1 MNMNKTT
8 TAGYDQDRLHT
19 VRVREDA
26 LFRSRI
32 PRSLELAAC
41 AHRSMPD
48 GVPMA
53 WMAGLYRHPPI
64 FVDEGSGAHF
74 RDVDGNT
81 YLDMNQSDMSMNCG
95 YSSPSI
101 VTTGNE
107 RLRKGSQF
115 LLPTEDAIV
124 VSELLAE
131 RFGIPYWQYTLSA
144 SSANTEALRLARL
157 ASGRDKV
164 VVFHGSYHGHIDDTL
179 VESEGATSVPSLLGT
194 SIQVAKLTRV
204 VPFNQPDALAA
215 ALSPGDVSAV
225 ITEPAL
231 TNIGVVQPEP
241 DFHTS
246 LRATTRQTGTLLIL
260 DETHTQMAAWG
271 GLTRTLGLNPD
282 IVTLGKSLGGGIA
295 IGAYGMSEPLARV
308 MERHLDIDVGPS
320 GLATGGT
327 MYANALSLATAR
339 TALQDILTHEGY
351 QQVNALGT
359 HLADGIEHAALKH
372 GLAWRAHR
380 LGGRSG
386 FCLRPT
392 LPLNAED
399 ASLSL
404 DIDFIDT
411 RRVYMANRGIWEAIA
426 TAGPAASFAHTDA
439 DIDYYLNVLNSF
451 LDKIT

>member
-1 MNMNKTT
+1 MTILT
-8 TAGYDQDRLHT
+8 LAGYDQDRLHS
-19 VRVREDA
+19 VHVREDVD
-26 LFRSRI
+26 FRTRI
-32 PRSLELAAC
+32 PRSLKLASRA
-41 AHRSMPD
+41 RQSMPD

-64 FVDEGSGAHF
+64 FVDEGSGARF

-95 YSSPSI
+95 YGSPSI
-101 VTTGNE
+101 VATGSE
-107 RLRKGSQF
+107 SLRKGSQF

-144 SSANTEALRLARL
+144 SSANTEALRLARV
-157 ASGRDKV
+157 ATGREKI
-164 VVFHGSYHGHIDDTL
+164 VVFQGCYHGHIDDTL
-179 VESEGATSVPSLLGT
+179 VEREGTISVPFLLGT
-194 SIQVAKLTRV
+194 SAQVAKQTCV
-204 VPFNQPDALAA
+204 VPFNQPDALAE
-215 ALSPGDVSAV
+215 ALALGDVAAV

-231 TNIGVVQPEP
+231 TNIGIIQPEP
-241 DFHTS
+241 DFHAS
-246 LRATTRQTGTLLIL
+246 LRTITRQAGTLLIL

-271 GLTRTLGLNPD
+271 GLTRKFGLDPD

-295 IGAYGMSEPLARV
+295 IGAYGMTETLARV
-308 MERHLDIDVGPS
+308 MERHLDIDVGPN

-339 TALQDILTHEGY
+339 ATLQNILTPEGY
-351 QQVNALGT
+351 QRVNTLGT
-359 HLADGIEHAALKH
+359 RLADGIEHTASTH

-386 FCLRPT
+386 FCLRPD

-399 ASLSL
+399 AALSL

-411 RRVYMANRGIWEAIA
+411 RRVFMANRGIWEAIA
-426 TAGPAASFAHTDA
+426 TAGPSASFAHTDA
-439 DIDYYLNVLNSF
+439 DIDYYLSVLNSF
-451 LDKIT
+451 LDEIT

>member
-1 MNMNKTT
+1 
-8 TAGYDQDRLHT
+8 
-19 VRVREDA
+19 
-26 LFRSRI
+26 
-32 PRSLELAAC
+32 
-41 AHRSMPD
+41 
-48 GVPMA
+48 MA

-64 FVDEGSGAHF
+64 FVEEGSGAYF

-95 YSSPSI
+95 YGPPPI
-101 VTTGNE
+101 VAVGIE

-144 SSANTEALRLARL
+144 SSANTEALRLARV
-157 ASGRDKV
+157 ATGRDKI

-246 LRATTRQTGTLLIL
+246 LRAITRQAGTLLIL

-271 GLTRTLGLNPD
+271 GLTRTLGLNTD

-308 MERHLDIDVGPS
+308 MERHLDIDIGPK
-320 GLATGGT
+320 GLASGGT
-327 MYANALSLATAR
+327 MYANALSMATAR
-339 TALQDILTHEGY
+339 AALQDILTPEGY
-351 QQVNALGT
+351 QRVNALGT
-359 HLADGIEHAALKH
+359 QLADGIEHVASTH

-399 ASLSL
+399 AFLSL

-411 RRVYMANRGIWEAIA
+411 RRVFMANHGIWEAIA
-426 TAGPAASFAHTDA
+426 TAGPAASFVHTEA
-439 DIDYYLNVLNSF
+439 DIDYYLDVLNSF
-451 LDKIT
+451 LDEII

>member
-1 MNMNKTT
+1 MSTSTT
-8 TAGYDQDRLHT
+8 PEYDQDRLQT
-19 VRVREDA
+19 VRAREDA
-26 LFRSRI
+26 MFRSRI
-32 PRSLELAAC
+32 PRSLELASR
-41 AHRSMPD
+41 AHQSMPN
-48 GVPMA
+48 GMPMA

-64 FVDEGSGAHF
+64 FVDEGLGARF

-81 YLDMNQSDMSMNCG
+81 YLDMNQSDMSMSCG
-95 YSSPSI
+95 YGPPTVVAAGS
-101 VTTGNE
+101 E
-107 RLRKGSQF
+107 RLRNGSQF
-115 LLPTEDAIV
+115 LLPTEDAII

-144 SSANTEALRLARL
+144 SSANTEALRLSRVAT
-157 ASGRDKV
+157 GRDKI
-164 VVFHGSYHGHIDDTL
+164 VVFQGSYHGHIDDTL
-179 VESEGATSVPSLLGT
+179 VEQEGSASIPFLLGT
-194 SIQVAKLTRV
+194 SAQVAKLTRV
-204 VPFNQPDALAA
+204 VPFNHLEALAV
-215 ALSPGDVSAV
+215 ALASGDVAAV

-241 DFHTS
+241 DFHAS
-246 LRATTRQTGTLLIL
+246 LRAITRQAGTLLIL

-271 GLTRTLGLNPD
+271 GLTRTLGLEPD

-295 IGAYGMSEPLARV
+295 IGAYGMSETLARV
-308 MERHLDIDVGPS
+308 MERHLDIDIGPS
-320 GLATGGT
+320 GIATGGT

-339 TALQDILTHEGY
+339 VVLQDILTLEGY
-351 QQVNALGT
+351 QLVNTLGVQ
-359 HLADGIEHAALKH
+359 LADGIEHAASTH

-386 FCLRPT
+386 FCLRRT

-411 RRVYMANRGIWEAIA
+411 RRVFMANRGIWEAIA

-439 DIDYYLNVLNSF
+439 DTDYYLSVLNSF
-451 LDKIT
+451 LDEII